1 MRTFILAVF
10 LASLTEPPT
19 KKHTFSR
26 TLANSK
32 KTKCVYHYLTALVM
46 CNETWKHLLMLQ
58 PFEVACL
65 QQQYV
70 STLEFVEA
78 AATFMQLP
86 NQPLLTL
93 HKQQQQTI
101 NQ

>member
-1 MRTFILAVF
+1 
-10 LASLTEPPT
+10 
-19 KKHTFSR
+19 
-26 TLANSK
+26 
-32 KTKCVYHYLTALVM
+32 
-46 CNETWKHLLMLQ
+46 MLQ